1 MNLSFKSEAKSKYKS
16 IEKLSRSYFFN
27 YIWRSSTDLVRE
39 GKQKA
44 SGGLLYFYKCRGG
57 GGCKKKISVKTIVM
71 R

>member
-16 IEKLSRSYFFN
+16 IENLSSGYFFN

-44 SGGLLYFYKCRGG
+44 SGGLLYFSNSRGE
-57 GGCKKKISVKTIVM
+57 KKISVKTIVM